1 MSTIHR
7 SLANTKAACCIND
20 ECPLK
25 NFEIKYFASG
35 CDVVAVYHFVS
46 GIASITIA
54 SDNFTDRI
62 YGCDLSGR
70 STITRVSNSR
80 SKIVL
85 RSVL

>member
-54 SDNFTDRI
+54 SNNFTGRI
-62 YGCDLSGR
+62 YSCDLSGR

-80 SKIVL
+80 SKMVL